1 MQFTKWLFPATC
13 EIENLFFQ
21 CLDHFFV
28 LSNLLYS
35 FFTRTW
41 IVLICSSSFVSIML
55 ILQNTFTFE
64 GYVIF
69 WWQYTSS
76 ELNWFLFVKLGLW
89 VKWLSCS
96 SLCLEKEWGTET
108 GVAPKQSWCSWSIG
122 IAIFGYSLNF
132 IVGCHCLISWGAYLH
147 LAEVKSL
154 KTGVHRV

>member
-1 MQFTKWLFPATC
+1 MQFTKWLFLATC

-41 IVLICSSSFVSIML
+41 IVLICSSNFVSIML

-96 SLCLEKEWGTET
+96 SLSGKRVGLKRE
-108 GVAPKQSWCSWSIG
+108 CSSQ
-122 IAIFGYSLNF
+122 ANVMFGKYLNSHLT
-132 IVGCHCLISWGAYLH
+132 ISVTLLIWLLVVTA
-147 LAEVKSL
+147 
-154 KTGVHRV
+154 